1 MNEEEKMGKGCKK
14 LKQGTKRKRKKE
26 KIKTETLNEK

>member
-1 MNEEEKMGKGCKK
+1 MKKKKRGKGCKK

-26 KIKTETLNEK
+26 KIKNET